1 MDEKRLKG
9 ALALYRIFKEARDE
23 DLELQADREARAEI
37 AAALDAL
44 ATDIRVTAHRLR
56 GAYLH

>member
-1 MDEKRLKG
+1 MDEKRLEG
-9 ALALYRIFKEARDE
+9 ALTLYRIFKEARDE
-23 DLELQADREARAEI
+23 DLEQQADREARAEI

-44 ATDIRVTAHRLR
+44 AADIRVTAHRLR